1 MDGITAV
8 QLVVELI
15 VCSGLG
21 LVLACFMWL
30 AFDKDTEV

>member
-15 VCSGLG
+15 VCSWLG
-21 LVLACFMWL
+21 VILACFVWL
-30 AFDKDTEV
+30 AFDKDMEV